1 MASLVGGLM
10 EDGLVVVFVYFLLFS
25 FLLFSQCDGGRGGWW
40 GERHTAERH
49 VDGGDVCG

>member
-10 EDGLVVVFVYFLLFS
+10 EDGVSFCVFSSLLFS
-25 FLLFSQCDGGRGGWW
+25 SPNAMGAERLVG

>member
-25 FLLFSQCDGGRGGWW
+25 SLNAMGARGGWW